1 MQPEDDLGMIARTS
15 VYIGPED
22 SENSAESFYKQAEDF
37 ASYFVQEMKKRGKT
51 TLPKEIF
58 FTCHLFAYAPW
69 GEKDPPEKFPVA
81 EIYITRPVDE
91 IDQMRPGPRVA
102 RSNICYDKDAFWESA
117 SDLLNAAF
125 SVFLHE
131 VIKRFP
137 SKGESPSP
145 STQGKQ

>member
-1 MQPEDDLGMIARTS
+1 MIARAS

-22 SENSAESFYKQAEDF
+22 SDDSAESFYKQAEDF
-37 ASYFVQEMKKRGKT
+37 ASHFVQEMKKRGKT

-58 FTCHLFAYAPW
+58 FTCRLFAYAPW

-91 IDQMRPGPRVA
+91 IDQMRLGPRVA
-102 RSNICYDKDAFWESA
+102 RSCIYYDKDAFWETA
-117 SDLLNAAF
+117 SKWLDAAF
-125 SVFLHE
+125 SIFLHE

-137 SKGESPSP
+137 SEGESPSS